1 MFKKLK
7 EILLLSSILLILD
20 GITLNILSNF
30 FNKQIIQIQG
40 SPIKMNIIA
49 AIACYVFITILLYY
63 FIVSKARSVKE
74 AFLLGF
80 LSYGIYELTTKA
92 LLKGWKWSTVV
103 VDTTWGGVLFALTT
117 LIFYKMKKIVL

>member
-1 MFKKLK
+1 MFKKIK
-7 EILLLSSILLILD
+7 EILLLSSILLIID

>member
-1 MFKKLK
+1 MFKNLK

-80 LSYGIYELTTKA
+80 LSYGIYELTTKS

-117 LIFYKMKKIVL
+117 LIFYKMKKIIL